1 MIDWARKLLQT
12 LSDMPSAQS
21 YTLLCT
27 MASLAVRKLRWAA
40 VDAIIEP
47 IIAPE
52 AAGAHQEQ
60 DGEQDGEQ
68 RIAQPQVHKLNILV
82 SWMINQAAGFL
93 DGFDACLEEAI
104 DWIAA
109 HLRRTMLHTHSFET
123 LLSRFGSFAF
133 AVLVALLLPLLA
145 WRLAKACGRF
155 SRHYGRYD
163 VWRIEP
169 FGASPGVVRLLVQ
182 PKKIADASLD
192 KNVGRVR
199 RVISMGFP
207 CRSERASCAAS
218 KFAKELLQQHSV
230 YTASLVV
237 VHTQ

>member
-52 AAGAHQEQ
+52 VAGAYQEQ

-109 HLRRTMLHTHSFET
+109 HLGRTMLHTHSFET

-145 WRLAKACGRF
+145 WRLAKA
-155 SRHYGRYD
+155 
-163 VWRIEP
+163 
-169 FGASPGVVRLLVQ
+169 
-182 PKKIADASLD
+182 
-192 KNVGRVR
+192 
-199 RVISMGFP
+199 
-207 CRSERASCAAS
+207 
-218 KFAKELLQQHSV
+218 
-230 YTASLVV
+230 
-237 VHTQ
+237 